1 MTDAAMD
8 DLVRTL
14 EHDPKC
20 RYGVVV
26 PTQRDR
32 RNVMAQIRKRIAEHP
47 TLKITW
53 AAEWEFGLEGGE
65 RDPAVRVI
73 LHQGSVT
80 AGRFDLFVLDEVAG
94 DDKWVKQILPGRLV
108 RGGKVVVSR

>member
-1 MTDAAMD
+1 VTDAALD
-8 DLVRTL
+8 KLVRTL
-14 EHDPKC
+14 ERDPKC
-20 RYGVVV
+20 CYGVVV

-47 TLKITW
+47 TLEITW
-53 AAEWEFGLEGGE
+53 AAEFEFGLMGGD

-73 LHQGSVT
+73 VHQGGVT
-80 AGRFDLFVLDEVAG
+80 AGRFDLLVLDEVAS